1 MIIYQLI
8 NQYDCSNYTFSDSS
22 AYSSPE
28 HLTNSHHTIARGIYL
43 LENV

>member
-8 NQYDCSNYTFSDSS
+8 NQNDGSNYTFSESS

-28 HLTNSHHTIARGIYL
+28 HLTNSHREIARGIYL